1 MKKYLKNKNFI
12 PKDFIERLND
22 NSEKKNNKLITL
34 LIVLNIMFFPTTFNK
49 VIINKKE
56 INEEKLKVEKDSN
69 LEKDIK
75 RENLKYWVDSINS
88 NIINMKIQ
96 NSSGIIKIKGEEE
109 VFKIEAEEEF
119 KIKSII
125 KEENNSFILEVSLW
139 RK

>member
-1 MKKYLKNKNFI
+1 MKKYLENKNFI

-56 INEEKLKVEKDSN
+56 INEEKLKLEKDSN

-75 RENLKYWVDSINS
+75 RENLKYWVNSINS

-125 KEENNSFILEVSLW
+125 KEENNSFILEVSL
-139 RK
+139 

>member
-125 KEENNSFILEVSLW
+125 KEENNSFILEVSL
-139 RK
+139 

>member
-75 RENLKYWVDSINS
+75 RENLKYWVNSINS

>member
-69 LEKDIK
+69 LEKNIK
-75 RENLKYWVDSINS
+75 RENLKYWVNSINS

>member
-1 MKKYLKNKNFI
+1 NFI

-75 RENLKYWVDSINS
+75 RENLKYWVNSINS

-125 KEENNSFILEVSLW
+125 KEENNSFILEVSL
-139 RK
+139 

>member
-56 INEEKLKVEKDSN
+56 INEEKLKLEKDSN

-75 RENLKYWVDSINS
+75 RENLKYWVNSINS

-125 KEENNSFILEVSLW
+125 KEENNSFILEVSL
-139 RK
+139 

>member
-75 RENLKYWVDSINS
+75 RENLKYWVSSINS

-125 KEENNSFILEVSLW
+125 KEENNSFILEVSL
-139 RK
+139 

>member
-75 RENLKYWVDSINS
+75 RENLKYWVNSINS

-125 KEENNSFILEVSLW
+125 KEENNSFILEVSL
-139 RK
+139 

>member
-75 RENLKYWVDSINS
+75 RENLKYWVNSINS

-125 KEENNSFILEVSLW
+125 K
-139 RK
+139 

>member
-1 MKKYLKNKNFI
+1 MKKYSKNKNFI
-12 PKDFIERLND
+12 PNDFIERLND

-49 VIINKKE
+49 VIVNKKE

-75 RENLKYWVDSINS
+75 KESLKYWVNSINS

-109 VFKIEAEEEF
+109 VFKIEAKEEF

-125 KEENNSFILEVSLW
+125 KEENNSFILEVNLW

>member
-1 MKKYLKNKNFI
+1 MKKYSKNKNFI
-12 PKDFIERLND
+12 PNDFIERLND

-49 VIINKKE
+49 VIVNKKE

-75 RENLKYWVDSINS
+75 KESLKYWVNSINS

-109 VFKIEAEEEF
+109 VFKIEAKEEF

-125 KEENNSFILEVSLW
+125 KEENNSFILEVNL
-139 RK
+139 

>member
-75 RENLKYWVDSINS
+75 RENLKYWVNSINL
-88 NIINMKIQ
+88 NVINMKIQ

-109 VFKIEAEEEF
+109 VFKIEAKEEF

-125 KEENNSFILEVSLW
+125 KEENNSFILEVSL
-139 RK
+139 

>member
-12 PKDFIERLND
+12 PNDFIERLND
-22 NSEKKNNKLITL
+22 DSNKKNNKLIML
-34 LIVLNIMFFPTTFNK
+34 LIILNIMFFPTTFNK

-56 INEEKLKVEKDSN
+56 MNEEKLKVQKDSN

-75 RENLKYWVDSINS
+75 RENLKYWVNSINL
-88 NIINMKIQ
+88 NVINMKIQ

-109 VFKIEAEEEF
+109 VFKIEAKEEF

-125 KEENNSFILEVSLW
+125 KEENNSFILEVSL
-139 RK
+139 

>member
-69 LEKDIK
+69 LEKNIK
-75 RENLKYWVDSINS
+75 RENLKYWVNSINS

-125 KEENNSFILEVSLW
+125 KEENNSFILEVSL
-139 RK
+139 

>member
-12 PKDFIERLND
+12 PNDFIERLND

-56 INEEKLKVEKDSN
+56 INEEKLKLEKDSN

-75 RENLKYWVDSINS
+75 RENLKYWVNSINS

-125 KEENNSFILEVSLW
+125 KEENNSFILEVSL
-139 RK
+139 